1 MRLLLVT
8 QAILGLLLIVSI
20 LMQNRGSG
28 LGAAFGSDFG
38 GYHTKR
44 GLEKFLFRA
53 SSTLGALFV
62 VVALASV
69 YFAAH

>member
-53 SSTLGALFV
+53 SITLGALFII
-62 VVALASV
+62 VALASV
-69 YFAAH
+69 YFSAH

>member
-8 QAILGLLLIVSI
+8 QAILGLLLTISI

-53 SSTLGALFV
+53 SITLGALFV
-62 VVALASV
+62 IVALTSV
-69 YFAAH
+69 YFSAQ